1 MQAALVYDALIVG
14 AGIAGLALAGGL
26 ARRGWRIGVWERAPE
41 LPRVGAGLVLQPN
54 AQRAL
59 EALGVGPVPGAPLRQ
74 MEIRSAAGRLLQTID
89 VDGIVPGLPPAAAVL
104 RPDLAAALGAA
115 AGAAGVEVDFGRACA
130 GLRVDAGGVEARG
143 SDGVVARAQVL
154 IGADGIGSAVRAAL
168 RGGAGPAVV
177 YAGATCWRAL
187 TPAPGFVGAV
197 ERWGRGRR
205 VGTVACRDGQVY
217 SFWVEDAAAG
227 QPGGPET
234 GWRERFRG
242 FGAEVDALLD
252 ALEDDAVLH
261 HDLRCLSG
269 VDWGEPRVWLLGDAA
284 HAMTPDL
291 RQGAG
296 LALEDA
302 AEALV
307 WLGAA
312 GPAGAAAAHAALRGR
327 RTARVQGLQARSRR
341 VGQIAQWSNP
351 VAAALRDT
359 LAAWSPAGPQRAL
372 LRDIYAW
379 EPPVAGAAVTPY
391 RN

>member
-1 MQAALVYDALIVG
+1 MQAAFAYDALIVG
-14 AGIAGLALAGGL
+14 AGIAGLALAAGL
-26 ARRGWRIGVWERAPE
+26 AARGWRVGVWERAPAP
-41 LPRVGAGLVLQPN
+41 PRVGAGLVLQPN

-59 EALGVGPVPGAPLRQ
+59 AVLGLGAVPGAPLRQ
-74 MEIRSAAGRLLQTID
+74 MEIRNAAGRLLQTID
-89 VDGIVPGLPPAAAVL
+89 VDGIVPGLPPATAVL

-115 AGAAGVEVDFGRACA
+115 AGAAGVEVTFGRACA
-130 GLRVDAGGVEARG
+130 GLRVEGGAVEAHG
-143 SDGVVARAQVL
+143 SDGAVARAPVL

-168 RGGAGPAVV
+168 RAGGGPAVE

-187 TPAPGFVGAV
+187 TAAPGFDGAV

-205 VGTVACRDGQVY
+205 VGTVGCRDGLVY
-217 SFWVEDAAAG
+217 SFWVEDAPAG

-234 GWRERFRG
+234 GWKERFRG

-252 ALEDDAVLH
+252 ALDDGAVLH

-269 VDWGEPRVWLLGDAA
+269 VDWGAPRVWLLGDAA

-291 RQGAG
+291 GQGAG

-307 WLGAA
+307 LLGAA
-312 GPAGAAAAHAALRGR
+312 GPGAVEAAHAALCAR
-327 RTARVQGLQARSRR
+327 RTARVRGLQARSRR
-341 VGQIAQWSNP
+341 VGQIAQWAHP
-351 VAAALRDT
+351 LAVGLRDT
-359 LAAWSPAGPQRAL
+359 LASWSPAGPQRAL

-379 EPPVAGAAVTPY
+379 EPPAGARGPA
-391 RN
+391 